1 MFLQG
6 PRARHATYLVAMD
19 ISTLDGTIDAA
30 RNLETGQTYTR
41 SIPSSASASL
51 SGQVNQI
58 NDLDRQQSKE
68 LKQPENQLKS
78 EQSTRIRYLEWIGRK
93 QKVIIEN
100 AVVAATID
108 NGAASSVVSKLLLDE
123 LGYEIEQTTNNTL
136 IKAVGSLPRPLGKIN
151 YFSICIGAFYTPIS
165 FDTTDVNNINY
176 CWVEE
181 EEYCGPTT
189 ENDEE
194 GGEKIEEGS
203 VRVNLNVGP
212 LTTPQKEKFYKLVEE
227 CQDIFARDES

>member
-1 MFLQG
+1 
-6 PRARHATYLVAMD
+6 
-19 ISTLDGTIDAA
+19 ISDKTPVTA
-30 RNLETGQTYTR
+30 
-41 SIPSSASASL
+41 
-51 SGQVNQI
+51 V
-58 NDLDRQQSKE
+58 DLDKTQKE
-68 LKQPENQLKS
+68 GLGNV
-78 EQSTRIRYLEWIGRK
+78 LEHGSGICQRPK
-93 QKVIIEN
+93 LAQQKVIIEN